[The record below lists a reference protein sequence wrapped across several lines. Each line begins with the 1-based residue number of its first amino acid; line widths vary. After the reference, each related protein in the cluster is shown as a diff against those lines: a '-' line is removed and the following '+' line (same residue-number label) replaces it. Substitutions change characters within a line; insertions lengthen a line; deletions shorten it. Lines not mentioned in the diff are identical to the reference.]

1 MIIETSCLT
10 PITRSVSESDTFLS
24 CFQENFLNDI
34 LMYGDR
40 GSFGWYIG
48 IPETDKNFQLKLDFY
63 DDLVKLILF
72 FLSIWK
78 KCTGKN
84 NLQNFFF
91 SLQIFLI
98 QNLIDK

>member
-72 FLSIWK
+72 FYLFGRNAQERITFKTFSFHSK
-78 KCTGKN
+78 
-84 NLQNFFF
+84 FF
-91 SLQIFLI
+91 
-98 QNLIDK
+98 